1 MPANNEHTFKISVS
15 EQNFDSKPEKG
26 DGKMAS
32 LIFKPQE
39 ITIPELL
46 TLALNGKV
54 FCSVFNSSEPDGSFN
69 IKNKTRDNYLS
80 TSAFFFDF
88 DKMDMSLNDFVDKKV
103 KYKPSIAYTTFS
115 NGTDGYR
122 YRLVYVFY
130 NPITGVSKFN
140 ALYNDIVNAN
150 NFPIETS
157 EQGGLDTHTKNRCE
171 QCYFGTNSFAEFYY
185 NPYGTLYY
193 TSYDFEKYIDTSST
207 EPEIT
212 INYNTYKASN
222 TPDSISID
230 ERFLNDFYHNDDFI
244 QKYFHQYY
252 PNYKTSLETPLILD
266 ESQMFYTFPEFY
278 VAVTHIWNGKETLK
292 WQIGSNR
299 RKKMYATAY
308 IMLYNNP
315 SLTIENLLF
324 NLRLEREWY
333 YINTDNKV
341 DNGYLVYVA
350 KRAMTIP
357 YQLNQTKHG
366 KFKVNKEFWFEQGI
380 TANQAKNII
389 SRLINVQKV
398 KSYYNPYLTYKQ
410 NLDILKSNEI
420 EVSERTL
427 KRMVSRGDIEKNNKN
442 EGYTYLSEC
451 RSNVTNPITNAIIA
465 LLREDGTRTQ
475 STIADM
481 LDVDIRTIKRYFK
494 DMNGKFIVREGNNRT
509 GKWIVIDNP
518 ENGDRGDIENVSKLP
533 ILSEQT
539 ILS

>member
-1 MPANNEHTFKISVS
+1 MLANDENKFKLSVS
-15 EQNFDSKPEKG
+15 EQNYTSKPKDG
-26 DGKMAS
+26 DGKMKS
-32 LIFKPQE
+32 LRFKPQD

-46 TLALNGKV
+46 KLAQNGKV
-54 FCSVFNSSEPDGSFN
+54 FCSIFKSDKPDGSFY
-69 IKNKTRDNYLS
+69 IGNKDKQHFLS
-80 TSAFFFDF
+80 AYVIFFDF
-88 DKMDMSLNDFVDKKV
+88 DNMDVEMEDFIDKQV
-103 KYKPSIAYTTFS
+103 EYKPSFAYTSFS
-115 NGTDGYR
+115 NRIDGYR
-122 YRLVYVFY
+122 YRLGYVFH
-130 NPITGVSKFN
+130 NPIVGETKFI
-140 ALYNDIVNAN
+140 ALYDAIAKAN
-150 NFPIETS
+150 NFPIETK
-157 EQGGLDTHTKNRCE
+157 EHGGLDTYTIDRCDM
-171 QCYFGTNSFAEFYY
+171 CYFGTNSSADYY
-185 NPYGTLYY
+185 YEPYGTHFYSY
-193 TSYDFEKYIDTSST
+193 YDFEKYIDTSTIKPVETIQRNCTTSIT
-207 EPEIT
+207 SASIT
-212 INYNTYKASN
+212 IN
-222 TPDSISID
+222 
-230 ERFLNDFYHNDDFI
+230 EEFLNDFYHNDDFI
-244 QKYFHQYY
+244 KKYFHQYY
-252 PNYKTSLETPLILD
+252 PNYKASQEPPMILD
-266 ESQMFYTFPEFY
+266 ESQMFYTYPDFY
-278 VAVTHIWNGKETLK
+278 AAVKHIWNGKKTFK

-299 RKKMYATAY
+299 KKKIFIIAH

-315 SLTIENLLF
+315 SLSIENLLF

-333 YINTDNKV
+333 FINTDNKISN
-341 DNGYLVYVA
+341 DYLLSVA
-350 KRAMTIP
+350 KSAMTKP
-357 YQLNQTKHG
+357 FPLNQTKHG
-366 KFKVNKEFWFEQGI
+366 KFKVKKEFWLEQGI

-398 KSYYNPYLTYKQ
+398 KTYYNPYLTYKQ
-410 NLDILKSNEI
+410 NLEILKSNEI